1 MTHEMGFAC
10 EVADRVFFMGD
21 GYIVTVTEQEADLSA
36 LLLFYHHPALLQIAG
51 NSIFINLF
59 NPLIPQFVC
68 IMTYFDLIQRLL
80 TGLSQIPVVRILDFQ
95 NLLDPSL
102 SLQGYRCSPRPSH
115 VGGTTQFSFSPR
127 IPNSIP

>member
-80 TGLSQIPVVRILDFQ
+80 TGQIGRA
-95 NLLDPSL
+95 
-102 SLQGYRCSPRPSH
+102 H
-115 VGGTTQFSFSPR
+115 V
-127 IPNSIP
+127 